1 MMINGVL
8 TLFND
13 DQSWANIVKEGI
25 ATEIILEFFTLV
37 SLLDKN
43 GWFIL

>member
-1 MMINGVL
+1 MMINDVL

-13 DQSWANIVKEGI
+13 DQCSANIVKEGI

-37 SLLDKN
+37 SILDKN
-43 GWFIL
+43 G

>member
-1 MMINGVL
+1 MINGVL

-13 DQSWANIVKEGI
+13 DQCWANIVKEEI

-43 GWFIL
+43 G